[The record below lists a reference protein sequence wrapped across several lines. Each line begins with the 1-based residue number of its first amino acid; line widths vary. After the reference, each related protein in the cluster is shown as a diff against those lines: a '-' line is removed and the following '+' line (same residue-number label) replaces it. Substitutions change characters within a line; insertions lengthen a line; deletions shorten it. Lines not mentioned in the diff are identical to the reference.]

1 MLLGYGFTLEEA
13 TMPKSLPALCLTLR
27 ASSLEIV
34 GLVVH
39 AGVFLS
45 LPEIQTLTF
54 LILCFQNENPGAAR
68 I

>member
-1 MLLGYGFTLEEA
+1 
-13 TMPKSLPALCLTLR
+13 MPKGLPALCLTLR
-27 ASSLEIV
+27 ASNLEIV

-54 LILCFQNENPGAAR
+54 LILCFQNENPGTAR

>member
-13 TMPKSLPALCLTLR
+13 TMPKGLPALCLTLR
-27 ASSLEIV
+27 ASNLEIV